1 MRASASLMRFRS
13 TGSEDVL
20 SLSASSKN
28 LFFSASFDSIPVSIS
43 STKTRF
49 VLVCW
54 LFAIV
59 RTRRARRGGR
69 ETLWRTGF
77 SVVDMVQL
85 YTIMK
90 QCAPTS
96 RCHFEPTP
104 AGEESLVIVGRRE
117 ILHSVRNDNV
127 RRAHQNNYFFGC
139 RMSFCT
145 RQFSNSAT

>member
-1 MRASASLMRFRS
+1 MRFRS
-13 TGSEDVL
+13 AESEDAL
-20 SLSASSKN
+20 SRSASSKN

-49 VLVCW
+49 VLVRRF
-54 LFAIV
+54 FAIV

-69 ETLWRTGF
+69 DTLWRTRF

-85 YTIMK
+85 YTTMK
-90 QCAPTS
+90 HYAPPTP
-96 RCHFEPTP
+96 CHSEPAP
-104 AGEESLVIVGRRE
+104 AGEESLFILTRRE
-117 ILHSVRNDNV
+117 FPHFVRNDNV
-127 RRAHQNNYFFGC
+127 LRAHQNNYFFGC